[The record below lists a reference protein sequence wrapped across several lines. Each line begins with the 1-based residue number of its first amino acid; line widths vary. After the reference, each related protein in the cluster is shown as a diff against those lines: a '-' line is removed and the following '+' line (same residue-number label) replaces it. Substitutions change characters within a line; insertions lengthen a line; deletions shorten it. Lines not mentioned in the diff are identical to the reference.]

1 MKKLFFVYSR
11 NGDTFPILSSIK
23 LPDFL
28 MYKKQ
33 KYVGKKAKI
42 EAVLR
47 LSNIRLLSTLTSQQ
61 INEYIAENIFNT
73 SLWVDYYEIY
83 KEISSEFDVLSEK
96 YELNYTV
103 SVEFNDLIVDIADQ
117 RFLYLLTQELLGF
130 KFKEYNGLENPIIS
144 FNRL

>member
-1 MKKLFFVYSR
+1 
-11 NGDTFPILSSIK
+11 
-23 LPDFL
+23 